1 MVSLDNV
8 NSFPCGLRMSFSF
21 VVDLSLLFVRLSSF
35 DKLVDSGVDC
45 DVTVVCN
52 HVCVFC

>member
-1 MVSLDNV
+1 
-8 NSFPCGLRMSFSF
+8 MSFSY

-35 DKLVDSGVDC
+35 DKLIDSGVDC